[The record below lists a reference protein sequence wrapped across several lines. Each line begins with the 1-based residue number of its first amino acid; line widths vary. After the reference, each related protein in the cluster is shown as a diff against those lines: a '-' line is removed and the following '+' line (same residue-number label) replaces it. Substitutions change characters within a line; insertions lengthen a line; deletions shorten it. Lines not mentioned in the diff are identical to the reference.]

1 MLSISLHA
9 RAARVALCVAP
20 LLLAGCA
27 GGQIAARE
35 KVVIDSDPQGAQ
47 VRVGGKDIGVT
58 PVSVALD
65 DVFPKHWT
73 SRISEDEQGFAFY
86 RRLEVVE
93 LKKDGC
99 APFTTKLVDAQLD
112 RDVVKFALK
121 CDPNYKPAPVAQ
133 PVPAAPP
140 APAAT
145 VEQRLRALDELKQKG
160 LISDEEYRA
169 QRQRILN
176 GI

>member
-1 MLSISLHA
+1 MLSIFVRA
-9 RAARVALCVAP
+9 RAARVALCLAP
-20 LLLAGCA
+20 LVLAGCA
-27 GGQIAARE
+27 GGPVAARE
-35 KVVIDSDPQGAQ
+35 KIVIDSDPQGAQ
-47 VRVGGKDIGVT
+47 VRVGGKDVGVT
-58 PVSVALD
+58 PVSVVLD

-73 SRISEDEQGFAFY
+73 SRINEDEQGFAFY

-99 APFTTKLVDAQLD
+99 APYTTKLVDSELD

-121 CDPNYKPAPVAQ
+121 CDPNYKPAPA
-133 PVPAAPP
+133 
-140 APAAT
+140 APAAQPAAS
-145 VEQRLRALDELKQKG
+145 VEERLRALDELKGKG
-160 LISDEEYRA
+160 LITDEEYRA